1 VAGILDYAQILQ
13 VSAGQQDPPIP
24 VEDALAARTRM
35 LERAHF
41 IEWLPTVADRYD
53 EIDTYRL
60 WLEQARSLRVRIA
73 AQLAAAGGA

>member
-1 VAGILDYAQILQ
+1 
-13 VSAGQQDPPIP
+13 
-24 VEDALAARTRM
+24 M
-35 LERAHF
+35 LERPPF

-60 WLEQARSLRVRIA
+60 WLEQARSLRARIA